1 MSTSKTVATKTIRKY
16 SPESTEACDSFIL
29 ERLFWWI
36 QKFAQYRY
44 LSQCKAVWVKHGNV
58 PSYMVN
64 NERDIEEHCEP
75 LHGSD
80 EEECKQ
86 NVDEVFRQNQLS
98 NGHKNTSITQD
109 FHLACINTCTVH
121 VLSWKSAFNAITVIH
136 FKNLYSKI

>member
-1 MSTSKTVATKTIRKY
+1 MSTSKTVATKTIRRY
-16 SPESTEACDSFIL
+16 SPESTECMWLSFIL

-44 LSQCKAVWVKHGNV
+44 LSQCKAVWVKRGNV

-75 LHGSD
+75 LHGRD

-109 FHLACINTCTVH
+109 FLIFIWHASIHVPYMYYHENLHLMQ
-121 VLSWKSAFNAITVIH
+121 LP
-136 FKNLYSKI
+136 

>member
-1 MSTSKTVATKTIRKY
+1 
-16 SPESTEACDSFIL
+16 
-29 ERLFWWI
+29 
-36 QKFAQYRY
+36 
-44 LSQCKAVWVKHGNV
+44 
-58 PSYMVN
+58 MVN

-109 FHLACINTCTVH
+109 FLIFIWHASIHVPYMYYHENLHLMQ
-121 VLSWKSAFNAITVIH
+121 LP
-136 FKNLYSKI
+136 